1 MVHKHSKSI
10 RSKYDYLKQ
19 AQKRILEK
27 KVKDEEKDEEKDAKK
42 TDKKFNCNKPAVFSR
57 KASKKH
63 V

>member
-1 MVHKHSKSI
+1 MVHKHPKSI

-27 KVKDEEKDEEKDAKK
+27 KVKDEEKDVKK
-42 TDKKFNCNKPAVFSR
+42 TDKKFKCNKPVVFSR
-57 KASKKH
+57 KASKKN